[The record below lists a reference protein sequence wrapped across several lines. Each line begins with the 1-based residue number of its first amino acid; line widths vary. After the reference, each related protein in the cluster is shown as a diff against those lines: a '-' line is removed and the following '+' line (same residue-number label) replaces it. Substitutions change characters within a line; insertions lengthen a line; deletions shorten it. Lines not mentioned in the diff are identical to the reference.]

1 MDPCHFSQDAIAENP
16 VQERQRQGYLR
27 EKKRNVDLYHKNLKS
42 GTSFVT
48 HKPIELFIESA
59 NSCNLRC
66 IMCRLSYTT
75 SPIDA
80 PFVPLELIDKMK
92 KFYPGLIEA
101 HLHGFGEPLLNKK
114 LTDMIKLMRQNGG
127 SMIFDFFTNVMP
139 MNRKISRSIVD
150 AGVDRVT
157 FSIDGSTK
165 ETYEAIHRGARWER
179 LLHNLATLNR
189 IKKERGSLYP
199 KLEINLIAMNMNFHE
214 FPGLVKLAADH
225 HIEKIDVKT
234 LVVSDNFPDEIKRQ
248 RRIYNPEMDDATIIE
263 SQRIAQQHGIEIFFG
278 HYYASKPPSRDA
290 ERISGSDLSCDLQRT
305 TTTDPVN
312 GNHSRC
318 FQPWKTFYVKT
329 NGEVKPCCFSTMVMG
344 NLHEST
350 PEEIWNGDEYRKLRD
365 SISRGVYPE
374 GCRQCVAFNLRP
386 KIDDTDHW
394 LREIIQKYKAL
405 RQKKYPDH
413 VADQSLKVVAH
424 RRQSFSR
431 SDETADALYR
441 KAQALIKEDKL
452 NDATQLMNAIISS
465 CGDKPLWHN
474 DLGCLYYALG
484 NMQSA
489 RAHFE
494 KAIQLDP
501 SFTTA
506 LKNLADFYGA
516 IDGRK
521 DDAIKLYRRVMDQK
535 PNDSETMAMIGQLC
549 AHTGCTSGI
558 NFPLTKE
565 LIRKLLARGVSTQ
578 LVPGATLP
586 MDVVFEP
593 PCSLKRMNVSHS
605 LYLGAFSYGVSG
617 FYFGCRIG
625 RYCSFGE
632 QVQIGR
638 RPYPMHYVSTSP
650 FFYKDFKEVLD
661 QALPDDIELNPIED
675 FHRDT
680 PPTTAK
686 VTEIGN
692 DVWIGHGAFILPGVK
707 IGDGAAVGAM
717 SVVTKDVPP
726 YAVVAGVPAGVVKYR
741 FPEDQIR
748 ALLQSRWWEFAPWS
762 LKGAPVD
769 DVNEFLGF
777 IERLRAK
784 GIEIY
789 APDKIVL
796 SELILQEFGS
806 R

>member
-1 MDPCHFSQDAIAENP
+1 MDPCHFSQDAFAESP
-16 VQERQRQGYLR
+16 AQERRGYLR
-27 EKKRNVDLYHKNLKS
+27 EKKRNVGLYHKNLKA

-66 IMCRLSYTT
+66 IMCPLSYTT
-75 SPIDA
+75 STIET
-80 PFVPLELIDKMK
+80 PFMPLELIDKMK
-92 KFYPGLIEA
+92 EFYPGLVQA

-114 LTDMIKLMRQNGG
+114 LTNIIKLMRQNGG
-127 SMIFDFFTNVMP
+127 SIIFDFFTNVMP
-139 MNRKISRSIVD
+139 MNRKISGSIVD

-165 ETYEAIHRGARWER
+165 ETYETIHRGARWER
-179 LLHNLATLNR
+179 LLNNLTTLNEV
-189 IKKERGSLYP
+189 KKERSSLYP

-214 FPGLVKLAADH
+214 FPGLVKLAAGQ
-225 HIEKIDVKT
+225 HIETITVKT

-248 RRIYNPEMDDATIIE
+248 RRIYNPEMDDVTIIE

-329 NGEVKPCCFSTMVMG
+329 NGEVKPCCFSQTVMG

-365 SISRGVYPE
+365 SISQGVYPE
-374 GCRQCVAFNLRP
+374 GCRHCAAFNLRP
-386 KIDDTDHW
+386 QLDDADHW
-394 LREIIQKYKAL
+394 LREIMQKHKPL
-405 RQKKYPDH
+405 RQKKSPNHAVDQPLK
-413 VADQSLKVVAH
+413 ADVRS
-424 RRQSFSR
+424 RQIFSR
-431 SDETADALYR
+431 SDETADVLYR
-441 KAQALIKEDKL
+441 KAQALIKKGKL
-452 NDATQLMNAIISS
+452 NGAIHLMNTIIS
-465 CGDKPLWHN
+465 CWGDEPLWHN
-474 DLGCLYYALG
+474 DLGCLYYALDD
-484 NMQSA
+484 MQSA

-494 KAIQLDP
+494 KAVQLDP
-501 SFTTA
+501 SFTAA

-521 DDAIKLYRRVMDQK
+521 EEAIKLYRRVLEQEPD
-535 PNDSETMAMIGQLC
+535 DIGTMAVIEQLC
-549 AHTGCTSGI
+549 ASIGRNAEMSV
-558 NFPLTKE
+558 PLSTD
-565 LIRKLLARGVSTQ
+565 LIRKLRERGVST
-578 LVPGATLP
+578 LLAPGSTLP

-593 PCSLKRMNVSHS
+593 PCSLKWMNVSHS
-605 LYLGAFSYGVSG
+605 LHLGAFSYGVSG

-638 RPYPMHYVSTSP
+638 RPHPMHYVSTSP
-650 FFYKDFKEVLD
+650 FFYKDFKDVLD
-661 QALPDDIELNPIED
+661 QALPEDIELNPIED
-675 FHRDT
+675 FRRNT
-680 PPTTAK
+680 PPTT
-686 VTEIGN
+686 VRITEIGN
-692 DVWIGHGAFILPGVK
+692 DVWIGQGAFILPGVT

-717 SVVTKDVPP
+717 SVVTKDVPS
-726 YAVVAGVPAGVVKYR
+726 YAVVAGAPARVVKYR

-777 IERLRAK
+777 VERRRDK
-784 GIEIY
+784 GAEIY
-789 APDKIVL
+789 APKRIVL

>member
-1 MDPCHFSQDAIAENP
+1 M
-16 VQERQRQGYLR
+16 R
-27 EKKRNVDLYHKNLKS
+27 
-42 GTSFVT
+42 
-48 HKPIELFIESA
+48 
-59 NSCNLRC
+59 
-66 IMCRLSYTT
+66 
-75 SPIDA
+75 
-80 PFVPLELIDKMK
+80 LELIGKMED
-92 KFYPGLIEA
+92 FYPGIIEA
-101 HLHGFGEPLLNKK
+101 HLHGFGEPLLNRK
-114 LTDMIKLMRQNGG
+114 LADIIKLMNQNGG
-127 SMIFDFFTNVMP
+127 PIIFDFFTNAMP
-139 MNRKISRSIVD
+139 MNRKISESIVD

-157 FSIDGSTK
+157 LSIDGSTK

-199 KLEINLIAMNMNFHE
+199 RLEINLIAMNMNFHE

-225 HIEKIDVKT
+225 HIETITVKT
-234 LVVSDNFPDEIKRQ
+234 LVVSDKLPAEIKCQ
-248 RRIYNPEMDDATIIE
+248 RRVYNPEMDNAIITE
-263 SQRIAQQHGIEIFFG
+263 SQGIAQQYGIEIVFG
-278 HYYASKPPSRDA
+278 HYYASNP
-290 ERISGSDLSCDLQRT
+290 RISGSDHSCDLQGAT
-305 TTTDPVN
+305 ATDPAN
-312 GNHSRC
+312 GNHNQC
-318 FQPWKTFYVKT
+318 FAPWKTFYLKT
-329 NGEVKPCCFSTMVMG
+329 NGDVKPCCFSTAIIG

-521 DDAIKLYRRVMDQK
+521 DDAIKLYRRVWFKNLM
-535 PNDSETMAMIGQLC
+535 T
-549 AHTGCTSGI
+549 
-558 NFPLTKE
+558 
-565 LIRKLLARGVSTQ
+565 V
-578 LVPGATLP
+578 
-586 MDVVFEP
+586 
-593 PCSLKRMNVSHS
+593 KRW
-605 LYLGAFSYGVSG
+605 
-617 FYFGCRIG
+617 
-625 RYCSFGE
+625 
-632 QVQIGR
+632 
-638 RPYPMHYVSTSP
+638 P
-650 FFYKDFKEVLD
+650 
-661 QALPDDIELNPIED
+661 
-675 FHRDT
+675 
-680 PPTTAK
+680 
-686 VTEIGN
+686 
-692 DVWIGHGAFILPGVK
+692 
-707 IGDGAAVGAM
+707 
-717 SVVTKDVPP
+717 
-726 YAVVAGVPAGVVKYR
+726 
-741 FPEDQIR
+741 
-748 ALLQSRWWEFAPWS
+748 
-762 LKGAPVD
+762 
-769 DVNEFLGF
+769 
-777 IERLRAK
+777 
-784 GIEIY
+784 
-789 APDKIVL
+789 
-796 SELILQEFGS
+796 
-806 R
+806 